1 MSYKD
6 FVSLA
11 IQQDARNVFA
21 ASDKVPDIVPQSLR
35 GFYNEYNP
43 VDVEI
48 DTEKYG
54 AIRFYG
60 ADELQRLVEEYYFF
74 PKDVFIFATCNGE
87 PFFVDK
93 NDYHVYTSL
102 ESEYRPEE
110 VANDFISFLES
121 CIE

>member
-6 FVSLA
+6 FVSRA

-35 GFYNEYNP
+35 KFYNEYNP

-48 DTEKYG
+48 DTKKYG

-60 ADELQRLVEEYYFF
+60 IDELERLREEYYFY
-74 PKDVFIFATCNGE
+74 PKDVFIFATSNGD
-87 PFFVDK
+87 PFFMGED
-93 NDYHVYTSL
+93 NQVYTSL
-102 ESEYRPEE
+102 ESEYSPEK
-110 VANDFISFLES
+110 VADNFTAFLES
-121 CIE
+121 CLV